1 MSNASVA
8 GSVANLW
15 RFPVKSMR
23 GEPLNEAHV
32 TERGIVGDRA
42 YALIDTETGKVVSAK
57 SVKLFPNLFACRA
70 AYVEAPLDGRELP
83 PVRISLADGSS
94 VTSDSSDVDRVLSRQ
109 FGRTV
114 TLARFAPDDFT
125 IDMYEPDAKSADPD
139 SGKVVDQKLGT
150 ALFAQ
155 LGMQSPIPVGSFF
168 DGYPLSVL
176 TTSTLTRLGE
186 LRPETHFDQ
195 RRFRMNVI
203 VDTQQNGFLENG
215 WVGHEL
221 TIGDRIRLRVDMPVP
236 RCVMTTLAQDE
247 LPQDMEVLRALVRH
261 NRIAS
266 GKLGQLPC
274 AGVYTVVVK
283 SGMLRVGDAVVVE

>member
-8 GSVANLW
+8 GSVVNLW

-42 YALIDTETGKVVSAK
+42 YALIDTATGKVVSAK

-83 PVRISLADGSS
+83 PVRISFGDGSS

-109 FGRTV
+109 FGRAV
-114 TLARFAPDDFT
+114 TLARFAPEDFT
-125 IDMYEPDAKSADPD
+125 IDMYEPDTKSAHPD

-215 WVGHEL
+215 WVGREL
-221 TIGDRIRLRVDMPVP
+221 TIGDCIRLRVDMPVP

-247 LPQDMEVLRALVRH
+247 LPKDMEVLRALVRH

-266 GKLGQLPC
+266 GKLGRLPC